1 MGTFK
6 DGSTVYLQQLIY
18 RCIYMQVCLKHKY
31 NVNLVT
37 IRALYR
43 IVNLNASALRPL
55 NIKGE

>member
-18 RCIYMQVCLKHKY
+18 RCIYMQVFLKQKY

-43 IVNLNASALRPL
+43 IVNLNASAL
-55 NIKGE
+55 